1 MCKPLPHS
9 GRTRT
14 CGGQHEGYICHV
26 VTTATVGA
34 CGQFCFSCGP
44 NGPCLAKNWLNCEL
58 RAERGRS
65 AVFLECAETDAHDF
79 LRGWNAGDG
88 WRVQEEMVCVGCWP
102 TDKSGCLVWQAIL
115 STGSPQV
122 PVGDH
127 VITNGRTCA
136 SAGRDGP
143 FLCGMRTVRAFW
155 NNLHF

>member
-1 MCKPLPHS
+1 M
-9 GRTRT
+9 
-14 CGGQHEGYICHV
+14 
-26 VTTATVGA
+26 
-34 CGQFCFSCGP
+34 
-44 NGPCLAKNWLNCEL
+44 
-58 RAERGRS
+58 
-65 AVFLECAETDAHDF
+65 FLECAEADAHDF
-79 LRGWNAGDG
+79 LRGWKAGDG